1 MNLPISTLP
10 AQYRPQADLLKDRV
24 ILVTGA
30 GQGLGRIAALAFARH
45 GATVILHG
53 RNVPKLEAVYDEIDS
68 EGLAQPAIL
77 PLDFSKTTQVELD
90 SFAQSIHST

>member
-1 MNLPISTLP
+1 MILPAIALPIDYQP
-10 AQYRPQADLLKDRV
+10 AADLLRERV

-30 GQGLGRIAALAFARH
+30 GQGLGRVAASAFARR

-53 RNVPKLEAVYDEIDS
+53 RNVAKLEAVYDQIDA

-77 PLDFSKTTQVELD
+77 PLDFAK
-90 SFAQSIHST
+90 AST